1 MMELFQLI
9 SGNPSQGSPRVTASK
24 RQLPNL
30 LSGSRVLLTPVS
42 LYFIYRDA
50 WVIAALTLLFAILT
64 DLLDGFFARRWQQT
78 SALGGLLDHSSDALF
93 ISVTLAALAAQ
104 ELVPW
109 PLPLLVACAF
119 IQYLLDSQALQGLSL
134 RASRLGR
141 YNGICYFV
149 LAGWLVIQRGLGI
162 ELLSDTILLVAGWCL
177 VISTLASM
185 ADRLLTLHW
194 HRSS

>member
-1 MMELFQLI
+1 MVELFQFI
-9 SGNPSQGSPRVTASK
+9 SGSSSQGSLRVTANK
-24 RQLPNL
+24 LQLPNL

-50 WVIAALTLLFAILT
+50 WLIAALTLLLAVLT

-119 IQYLLDSQALQGLSL
+119 IQYLLDSQTLQGLSL

-141 YNGICYFV
+141 YNGISYFI
-149 LAGWLVIQRGLGI
+149 LAGWLIIQQSLGI
-162 ELLSDTILLVAGWCL
+162 ELLSDTILLAAGWCL
-177 VISTLASM
+177 VISTLTSM
-185 ADRLLTLHW
+185 LDRLLTLHR